1 MATLHLPD
9 NSILIWYWYYM
20 CGQINILLLVVEV
33 VVPVVI
39 FIIIIIIYYCLG
51 HSFTSETF
59 FVFFLIVNKVLT
71 MFQTSPSG
79 FPPSLPPSIV
89 SGNSVSSPP
98 SLLRKVTQLGPDM
111 SYGGLQNK
119 ITNINRNSSLY
130 KICQA
135 INLMCMM
142 AKAVSWHF
150 TYSDLT

>member
-1 MATLHLPD
+1 M
-9 NSILIWYWYYM
+9 ILILHVWT
-20 CGQINILLLVVEV
+20 NKH
-33 VVPVVI
+33 
-39 FIIIIIIYYCLG
+39 IIISSRSSSTSSNMHYYYYYYNIIYYCLG

-142 AKAVSWHF
+142 AKAVS
-150 TYSDLT
+150 